1 MPSEHLRL
9 PDAEPR
15 PVDLDPTHPWWS
27 ESSEATISALDTD
40 SARGLSNDEAAR
52 RLTHFGPNEIRKE
65 EAASLWSLV
74 VHQFRDP
81 LIYILL
87 VAAGVT
93 LLIRDYLDAGVI
105 LTVVLLNALIGFIQ
119 EARARKAMQALAR
132 LGAPKAEVIREGVAS
147 AIPAEALVPGDLVR
161 LTSGA
166 RVPADLRLLRAVDL
180 EIDEAPLTG
189 ESLPVRKDPAAHVE
203 GTPVAGDQV
212 NLAFAGTMVSRGR
225 GRGVV
230 VRTGATTEV
239 GRIAEAVRGAAGVRT
254 PLQDKV
260 HAFGARV
267 GWVLLALA
275 LVASGLGVLRGLTWT
290 EIFLTAVAMAVSA
303 VPEGLPVVLTVT
315 LAVGARRMA
324 ARNAI
329 LRKLPAVEA
338 LGSTTVIASDK
349 TGTLTR
355 NEMTVRR
362 VWTGGAFFEV
372 EGTGYAREGT
382 IRPEGRAV
390 EGATGEG
397 ATGPVALRTALL
409 ETLRAGILAGEAD
422 PRITDVDGAPLG
434 DPTEV
439 ALLVAGVKGGLDP
452 EAERTAF
459 PEIDVL
465 PFEPER
471 ALMGV
476 LVAPPTAG
484 HAPSANLSYW
494 KGAPEALLARSS
506 TLAAAGGEPTSID
519 EKTRQGVREAAH
531 ALAADGLRVLAM
543 ARSGP
548 SLTSDAN
555 DWTFLGLQGME
566 DPVRPEAIDSV
577 AAVQGAG
584 IRVLML
590 TGDHLTTAQTIGAR
604 LGLGQRTPRA
614 MEGRE
619 LAELDDAAL
628 DQALDEGVEIFA
640 RVAPEHKLRI
650 VERLRARGEIV
661 AVTGDGVN
669 DAPAL
674 RAAHLGI
681 AMGRSGT
688 DVAREAADMV
698 LQDDN
703 FATIR
708 AAVEEGRVVFA
719 NIRKVTFFLLSTA
732 VGEVITIL
740 VALALGW
747 PLPFVAAQILWIN
760 LVTNG
765 LQDVALA
772 FEPGEPGLLRKK
784 PRPTN
789 EGILPF
795 RLMERLG
802 AVGVLLATGTLW
814 TFWWALESTGDLD
827 AARTAAMTQMVVF
840 QFFHVFNCRSL
851 DRSIFKVPLFSNP
864 FLFGSLIA
872 AVGAQLAVLYWGPL
886 QRVFRT
892 VPLSWDDWSVIL
904 LIGSTVI
911 VGAELDKVWQRR
923 RNHELS

>member
-1 MPSEHLRL
+1 MAPAEALR
-9 PDAEPR
+9 
-15 PVDLDPTHPWWS
+15 
-27 ESSEATISALDTD
+27 ALDTD
-40 SARGLSNDEAAR
+40 SERGLEKGEAET
-52 RLTHFGPNEIRKE
+52 RLAHYGPNAIQQE
-65 EAASLWSLV
+65 EAERLWRLALR
-74 VHQFRDP
+74 QFQDP

-87 VAAGVT
+87 LAAAVT
-93 LLIRDYLDAGVI
+93 LALRDYLDSGVI
-105 LTVVLLNALIGFIQ
+105 LAVVLLNALIGFIQ

-132 LGAPKAEVIREGVAS
+132 LGAPRADVIRDGKSRSVD
-147 AIPAEALVPGDLVR
+147 AESLVPGDVVL
-161 LTSGA
+161 LTSGG
-166 RVPADLRLLRAVDL
+166 RVPADLRLLRANDL
-180 EIDEAPLTG
+180 EIDESPLTG
-189 ESLPVRKDPAAHVE
+189 ESVPVRKDPAALLD
-203 GTPVAGDQV
+203 GDPVAGDQI

-230 VRTGATTEV
+230 IRTGASTEV
-239 GRIAEAVRGAAGVRT
+239 GRIAESVRQSAGMQT

-260 HAFGARV
+260 HEFGMRV
-267 GWVLLALA
+267 GGALLVLALLAA
-275 LVASGLGVLRGLTWT
+275 GLGVVRGLTWT

-324 ARNAI
+324 VRNAI
-329 LRKLPAVEA
+329 LRKLSAVEA

-349 TGTLTR
+349 TGTLTQ

-362 VWTGGAFFEV
+362 IWAGLRFFSV
-372 EGTGYAREGT
+372 EGTGYGREGSLAPENGSA
-382 IRPEGRAV
+382 PEGGGTSVNRSAPE
-390 EGATGEG
+390 EGGGLEAGG
-397 ATGPVALRTALL
+397 APSHPAPLL
-409 ETLRAGILAGEAD
+409 ETLLAGVLAGEAD
-422 PRITDVDGAPLG
+422 PRILGDEGEPLG

-439 ALLVAGVKGGLDP
+439 ALLVAAVKGGLDP
-452 EAERTAF
+452 VALRASHEEL
-459 PEIDVL
+459 DVL
-465 PFEPER
+465 PFESER

-476 LVAPPTAG
+476 LVAPPNG
-484 HAPSANLSYW
+484 APRTYW
-494 KGAPEALLARSS
+494 KGAPEALLARASYLLADDGTTIS
-506 TLAAAGGEPTSID
+506 LDSETRDQVRAAAD
-519 EKTRQGVREAAH
+519 
-531 ALAADGLRVLAM
+531 ALASDGLRVLAM
-543 ARSGP
+543 AYSDAEGKAAGSGT
-548 SLTSDAN
+548 SGGTSDSSAKIAA
-555 DWTFLGLQGME
+555 DSEGWVFAGLQGME
-566 DPVRPEAIDSV
+566 DPVRPEAQASV

-584 IRVLML
+584 IQVLML
-590 TGDHLTTAQTIGAR
+590 TGDHLATARTIGAR
-604 LGLGQRTPRA
+604 LGLGGRTPRA

-619 LAELDDAAL
+619 LATLDDAGLDEAL
-628 DQALDEGVEIFA
+628 NEGVEIFA

-681 AMGRSGT
+681 SMGRSGT
-688 DVAREAADMV
+688 DVAREASDMV

-703 FATIR
+703 FATIQ
-708 AAVEEGRVVFA
+708 AAVEEGRVVFS

-772 FEPGEPGLLRKK
+772 FEPGEPGLLRRK
-784 PRPTN
+784 PRPPQ
-789 EGILPF
+789 EGILSF

-802 AVGVLLATGTLW
+802 AVGVLLAAGTLW
-814 TFWWALESTGDLD
+814 TFWWALESTGDVD

-851 DRSIFKVPLFSNP
+851 DRSLFRIPPFSNP
-864 FLFGSLIA
+864 FLFASLTA

-886 QRVFRT
+886 QTVFRT
-892 VPLSWDDWSVIL
+892 VPLDATSWGVIL
-904 LIGSTVI
+904 AVGSTVL
-911 VGAELDKVWQRR
+911 VGAELDKLWQRYR
-923 RNHELS
+923 HRDLG